1 MASDFNYLKDHFPKN
16 FNQTVMEHQAVNK
29 VLTFCNKDTQFLLF
43 TGMFHEVNGGKGI
56 TDDLEVYFV
65 NYLADQLKLTAF
77 GRAAAYV
84 LEDQTKFI
92 GYDIKSTDNEIWSQQ
107 NILKLTKR
115 VELLRLLIN
124 LAIPVI
130 PTPSAH

>member
-1 MASDFNYLKDHFPKN
+1 M
-16 FNQTVMEHQAVNK
+16 
-29 VLTFCNKDTQFLLF
+29 
-43 TGMFHEVNGGKGI
+43 
-56 TDDLEVYFV
+56 YFV

-107 NILKLTKR
+107 NIFEANDEGRVTKVINKFSNTSDTNPICPLVSRYFEKIDFPEDTLEFLK
-115 VELLRLLIN
+115 N
-124 LAIPVI
+124 LHAQV
-130 PTPSAH
+130 TPSLIEIKRA